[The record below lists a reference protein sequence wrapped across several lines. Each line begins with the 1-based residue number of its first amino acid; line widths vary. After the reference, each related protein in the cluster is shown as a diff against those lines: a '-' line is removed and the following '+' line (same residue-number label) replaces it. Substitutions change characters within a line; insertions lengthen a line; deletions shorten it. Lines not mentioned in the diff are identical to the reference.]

1 MKTNIEDKNIK
12 ILFTT
17 SKEERAISWA
27 NHVDEIINGIKSGE
41 QTSFK
46 VYMKNPMPIREMD
59 NVAKEWCDTIKC
71 HFNCEAK
78 SVRHEE
84 CIAAGYTDM
93 LASATYYIEFIH

>member
-1 MKTNIEDKNIK
+1 MEKDILKIK
-12 ILFTT
+12 FQNEPAADAILW
-17 SKEERAISWA
+17 E

-46 VYMKNPMPIREMD
+46 VYMKNLMPIREMD
-59 NVAKEWCDTIKC
+59 SVAKELCDSIKC

-78 SVRHEE
+78 YVRYEE

-93 LASATYYIEFIH
+93 LASATYYIGFSLKR